1 MSKLVKI
8 VTSGTGIE
16 RAAKSLI
23 NQNIDDVISV
33 SYTEMLLCKKGESKY
48 FLEEYL
54 DELDPVKNK
63 LEIEYL
69 KNAIKEK
76 KSHMISLDYAPDV
89 NFFKLVLPSKHRIK
103 IEENNDRNDLTGWSK
118 LLSDVKKNI
127 NIINPIIKGLWGR
140 SGDVLLD
147 TLAISN
153 AIGNEPKVVQFF
165 VGSPTNKEMNLLA
178 EQFENSLKNHIIR
191 VLSGENDAT
200 NKEAEKLVKGDIKR
214 CREENKDGVVVIS
227 KNMGSRSF
235 SIPETD
241 AVVLMFDNGSTSALV
256 QKISR
261 ALTGGKNYN
270 GEEKKEGNII
280 SLSLDPNRIDPVD
293 LFIIEESQKNKTKQ
307 ESITAVIKR
316 IRRSVNIF
324 SIDDNGDKE
333 SLLINDEYYSELL
346 DKFNF
351 DKLKN
356 SQIDLIPL
364 ISDEEFR
371 NLLSGT
377 KNSANLKAQA
387 KDKQLSSKGKK
398 FLDDDKKEK
407 NDDDKKELDIE
418 KIDIEILRQCIITIN
433 NSILSI
439 SGIDDSVFN
448 KKSFRSTL
456 LSISKDN
463 EKSSEF
469 LDLLGI
475 ETTTVIELLN
485 RSVINENLIDFCLSR
500 Y

>member
-1 MSKLVKI
+1 MSKLIKI

-16 RAAKSLI
+16 KASKSLI
-23 NQNIDDVISV
+23 NQHINDVISV

-48 FLEEYL
+48 FMDEYL

-63 LEIEYL
+63 LEIEFL
-69 KNAIKEK
+69 KSAIKEK
-76 KSHMISLDYAPDV
+76 EFHKSSLVYAPDV

-103 IEENNDRNDLTGWSK
+103 VEENNDKNDLTGWSK
-118 LLSDVKKNI
+118 LLSDVKKNM
-127 NIINPIIKGLWGR
+127 NIINPIIKGLWGK

-191 VLSGENDAT
+191 VLSGDNDAT

-214 CREENKDGVVVIS
+214 CREENKNGVVVIS

-261 ALTGGKNYN
+261 ALTGGKSYY
-270 GEEKKEGNII
+270 GEDKKEGNII
-280 SLSLDPNRIDPVD
+280 SLSLDPNRIDTVD

-307 ESITAVIKR
+307 ESITSVIKR

-333 SLLINDEYYSELL
+333 SLLINDEYYQELL

-356 SQIDLIPL
+356 TQIDLIPL
-364 ISDEEFR
+364 ITDEDFR

-377 KNSANLKAQA
+377 KNVANLKAQS
-387 KDKQLSSKGKK
+387 KEKQLSSKGKK
-398 FLDDDKKEK
+398 FLDNKEK
-407 NDDDKKELDIE
+407 SDNEKSESDIE
-418 KIDIEILRQCIITIN
+418 KIDIETLRQCIITIN

-439 SGIDDSVFN
+439 SGIDDSAFS

-456 LSISKDN
+456 LSISNDID
-463 EKSSEF
+463 KSSEL

-475 ETTTVIELLN
+475 EATTVIELLN

>member
-16 RAAKSLI
+16 RASKSLI
-23 NQNIDDVISV
+23 NQHIDDVISV

-76 KSHMISLDYAPDV
+76 ELHKSSLEYAPDV

-103 IEENNDRNDLTGWSK
+103 IEENNDKNDLTGWSK

-140 SGDVLLD
+140 SGDILLD

-153 AIGNEPKVVQFF
+153 AIDNEPKVVQFF

-178 EQFENSLKNHIIR
+178 EQFEKILKNHIIR

-200 NKEAEKLVKGDIKR
+200 NKEAEKLVKNDIKR

-261 ALTGGKNYN
+261 ALTGGKNYHD
-270 GEEKKEGNII
+270 EEKKEGNII

-307 ESITAVIKR
+307 ESIPAVIKR

-333 SLLINDEYYSELL
+333 SLLISDEYYSELL

-377 KNSANLKAQA
+377 KNVTNLKAQA

-398 FLDDDKKEK
+398 FLDDGEKEKNNVEK
-407 NDDDKKELDIE
+407 NDDE
-418 KIDIEILRQCIITIN
+418 KIDIETLRQCIITIN

-439 SGIDDSVFN
+439 SGIDDSVFS

-463 EKSSEF
+463 EKLSEF

-485 RSVINENLIDFCLSR
+485 RGVINENLIDFCLSR